1 MLTSDKFFEQHYVQ
15 QTFDHDSHKEPSFA
29 KILVTKVQFLD
40 ICVCQIE
47 SRLIGFSWRTLLELV
62 WKVFSIGI
70 LTNAEAIYLFAGT
83 AKLLKGL
90 GLGSGA
96 QED

>member
-47 SRLIGFSWRTLLELV
+47 SRLIGIS
-62 WKVFSIGI
+62 
-70 LTNAEAIYLFAGT
+70 
-83 AKLLKGL
+83 
-90 GLGSGA
+90 
-96 QED
+96 